1 MRRIGPAR
9 TTFSSPSGTIS
20 RGRGSAEILAP
31 SLYIPLTQLSF
42 PDYSYLLSE
51 EIYNRK
57 GRNAPFEETELWYL
71 LLILAGAQQEMRR
84 KTNGKVG
91 DIRPENVFLNADG
104 EAKTSCV
111 LSWPR

>member
-20 RGRGSAEILAP
+20 RGRGSAEIPAP